1 MNGIALMVVPNG
13 NGWSVRR
20 SGSVRVSATYA
31 TLHEAEKVAREKA
44 KSQGAPLY
52 IFGSDGRIRK
62 RESYDANP
70 HMLAG

>member
-1 MNGIALMVVPNG
+1 MNGTALMVVPNG

-20 SGSVRVSATYA
+20 SGSIRVSATYA
-31 TLHEAEKVAREKA
+31 TQHEAEKAARERA

-62 RESYDANP
+62 RESFGAGP